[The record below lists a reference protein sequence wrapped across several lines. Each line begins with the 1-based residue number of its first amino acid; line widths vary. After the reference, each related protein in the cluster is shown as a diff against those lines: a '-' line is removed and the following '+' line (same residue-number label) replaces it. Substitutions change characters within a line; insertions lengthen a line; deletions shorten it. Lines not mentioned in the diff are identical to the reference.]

1 MKLCVAIPCFF
12 GKWDFCE
19 ALRRAKAL
27 GFDAAESYN
36 WKGLD
41 FEKVKSTCEDADI
54 KLLSL
59 CTSDFR
65 ATVPEVRSEYL
76 SALRESCEAA
86 SKMGVKRLITQSGP
100 NTGAERAVQHENLVA
115 TLKEASPILEH
126 YGITLMLEP
135 LNTFVNHPDTY
146 LWSSAEGFDI
156 IKEVDSPN
164 VKLIFDIYHQQIM
177 EGNIIPNV
185 VNNLPYIEHLH
196 SAGSDGR
203 HELWLGES
211 DYNYIFD
218 AIDKAGYDGYCGL
231 EYSPLLPAEES
242 LLKAKEKYEK

>member
-126 YGITLMLEP
+126 YGIT
-135 LNTFVNHPDTY
+135 
-146 LWSSAEGFDI
+146 AEGLCTKI
-156 IKEVDSPN
+156 REA
-164 VKLIFDIYHQQIM
+164 L
-177 EGNIIPNV
+177 
-185 VNNLPYIEHLH
+185 
-196 SAGSDGR
+196 
-203 HELWLGES
+203 
-211 DYNYIFD
+211 
-218 AIDKAGYDGYCGL
+218 
-231 EYSPLLPAEES
+231 
-242 LLKAKEKYEK
+242 AKKK